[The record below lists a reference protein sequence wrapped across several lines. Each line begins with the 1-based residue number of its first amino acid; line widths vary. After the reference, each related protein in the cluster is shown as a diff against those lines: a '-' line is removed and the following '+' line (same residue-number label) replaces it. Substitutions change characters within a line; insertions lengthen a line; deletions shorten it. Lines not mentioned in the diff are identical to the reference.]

1 MAKNDKI
8 KKILVMRPEH
18 IGDYALSL
26 RSLASIRHKYPEAK
40 IDIVVGPWNKSLAE
54 ATPYVDDVIVFEHP
68 LVKRHIGYKGILR
81 VITHDVIVISKF
93 IASLNKQ
100 HYDLYVNFSDRKYN
114 RLLDRLIKSK
124 KKILGIK
131 KKYIGG
137 REVPRIE
144 DLLKSSGINTIN
156 DSLKLNF
163 NKKDENIVSSVL
175 SGNYTKRVLVHS
187 ITSLPEKD
195 WPLKKWK
202 ELLKMISKNKNVELL
217 LIGTENEKNQ
227 LESVKRYVKNKNIK
241 NLSGKLSLTQLVL
254 LLSKCDFIFGGDSG
268 PVHLAEITKTPSFI
282 IFGPTSSDRWGP
294 EKNLGGFIK
303 NIDIR
308 KIAVRDVFSKL
319 KKLI

>member
-1 MAKNDKI
+1 
-8 KKILVMRPEH
+8 
-18 IGDYALSL
+18 
-26 RSLASIRHKYPEAK
+26 
-40 IDIVVGPWNKSLAE
+40 
-54 ATPYVDDVIVFEHP
+54 
-68 LVKRHIGYKGILR
+68 
-81 VITHDVIVISKF
+81 
-93 IASLNKQ
+93 
-100 HYDLYVNFSDRKYN
+100 
-114 RLLDRLIKSK
+114 
-124 KKILGIK
+124 
-131 KKYIGG
+131 
-137 REVPRIE
+137 
-144 DLLKSSGINTIN
+144 
-156 DSLKLNF
+156 
-163 NKKDENIVSSVL
+163 
-175 SGNYTKRVLVHS
+175 
-187 ITSLPEKD
+187 
-195 WPLKKWK
+195 
-202 ELLKMISKNKNVELL
+202 MISKNKNVELL